1 MVKCFQRY
9 RLDCITV
16 QILYSA
22 VQILHECPRI
32 ASSPRSGL
40 CTKQPDVIP
49 YLLERTL
56 IWMLEMTPRR
66 LTKHVGVVSRQAYKK
81 RRIFSPWN
89 LSTKSSRK
97 T

>member
-1 MVKCFQRY
+1 
-9 RLDCITV
+9 
-16 QILYSA
+16 
-22 VQILHECPRI
+22 
-32 ASSPRSGL
+32 
-40 CTKQPDVIP
+40 
-49 YLLERTL
+49 
-56 IWMLEMTPRR
+56 MLEMTPRR